1 MGKRGASLKK
11 SMAREDRQG
20 RGKCALCGQPAISRS
35 WVKIGT
41 DDQLLWLCEPH
52 REAHARRGYEKRR
65 AGEQISR
72 EPA

>member
-1 MGKRGASLKK
+1 MGKKSMSLKK

-20 RGKCALCGQPAISRS
+20 RGKCGICGQPAIWRS

-52 REAHARRGYEKRR
+52 RKEHAPRDYEKPR
-65 AGEQISR
+65 AGEQMSR
-72 EPA
+72 DPA